1 MPRRSQDG
9 LKRWSRTINVGEAR
23 EALANLPEATSYG
36 EEPALEY
43 VYLPP
48 SHLKAMDPN
57 NLLVTGMRGAGKTY
71 WWSALQNG
79 EVRRLIRQSTKRRES
94 TKRMPL
100 NEDTEV
106 RTGFGVKVDLDQY
119 PSKDVLRHLMNNHME
134 PRMIWRMVQ
143 AWQLASD
150 DHPLRQRNTWLKR
163 ARYVSGNPEDIDSL
177 FQRRDNEF
185 DRKGI
190 YFIILFDAMDRC
202 ADDWKD
208 MYSMIRG
215 LLQTALDLRA
225 YRRLRVK
232 MFLRSDQ
239 TNASKIADFPDA
251 SKVIASG
258 VELSWPRHELYGL
271 LWHYLVNGEYV
282 DIFRKFLNIDDL
294 NTVEINQKDVVQMPR
309 SFISKEEL
317 QREKFHVISGQWMG
331 RGPRRG
337 FPFTWIP
344 NHLADTEGRVSP
356 RSFLSAL
363 KEAAGDTDNR
373 YPEHTNTL
381 HFDSIKRGVQ
391 KASTIRVGE
400 LREDYPW
407 VDRVLEPLGRMVVP
421 CEFDEISERWRSG
434 KILDSLSEDMEQN
447 AVKLPP
453 RHIDEGPDGVR
464 QDLESLGV
472 FQRLY
477 DDRVNIPD
485 VFRVGYGLGRRG
497 GVKPVR

>member
-1 MPRRSQDG
+1 MSMLRRSQDG
-9 LKRWSRTINVGEAR
+9 LKHWSRTVDAGKAR
-23 EALANLPEATSYG
+23 EALKNLPDATDYG
-36 EEPALEY
+36 GAPTLEH

-71 WWSALQNG
+71 WWGALQNS
-79 EVRRLIRQSTKRRES
+79 EVRRLIRQSD
-94 TKRMPL
+94 KRMPL
-100 NEDTEV
+100 SEETEV
-106 RTGFGVKVDLDQY
+106 RTGFGVTPDPDLY
-119 PSKDVLRHLMNNHME
+119 PSKDVLHHLMSKHID
-134 PRMIWRMVQ
+134 PRMIWRTIQ

-150 DHPLRQRNTWLKR
+150 DHALRQRNTWLQR
-163 ARYVSGNPEDIDSL
+163 TQYVSENPEDIDYL
-177 FQRRDNEF
+177 FYMRDNEF
-185 DRKGI
+185 DRRSV
-190 YFIILFDAMDRC
+190 YCIILFDAMDRC

-208 MYSMIRG
+208 MDSMIRG

-225 YRRLRVK
+225 YKRLRVK

-251 SKVIASG
+251 SKIIASG
-258 VELSWPRHELYGL
+258 VELNWPRRELYGL

-282 DIFRKFLNIDDL
+282 DIFRRFLRIDDWP
-294 NTVEINQKDVVQMPR
+294 TVEINQRDVIPIPR
-309 SFISKEEL
+309 SFISEEEY
-317 QREKFHVISGQWMG
+317 QREKFHEIAGQWMG

-337 FPFTWIP
+337 FPYTWIP

-363 KEAAGDTDNR
+363 KEAAVDTVNK
-373 YPEHTNTL
+373 YPEHTNAL

-391 KASTIRVGE
+391 TASTRRVRE

-407 VDRVLEPLGRMVVP
+407 VDRVLEPLGGKVVVP
-421 CEFDEISERWRSG
+421 CEFDEISERWQSG
-434 KILDSLSEDMEQN
+434 RILDSLSEDIEQN

-497 GVKPVR
+497 GVRPVR

>member
-9 LKRWSRTINVGEAR
+9 LKRISRTIDVGKAR
-23 EALANLPEATSYG
+23 KALANLPEATSYG
-36 EEPALEY
+36 EDPVLKH

-71 WWSALQNG
+71 WWSALQYS
-79 EVRRLIRQSTKRRES
+79 EVRRLIRQSNE
-94 TKRMPL
+94 RMPL

-106 RTGFGVKVDLDQY
+106 RTGFGVKADLNQY
-119 PSKDVLRHLMNNHME
+119 PSKDVLRQLMNNHME
-134 PRMIWRMVQ
+134 PRIIWRTVQ

-150 DHPLRQRNTWLKR
+150 DHPLRQRNSWLKR
-163 ARYVSGNPEDIDSL
+163 ARYVSENPEDIDSV
-177 FQRRDNEF
+177 FQRRDNEL
-185 DRKGI
+185 DREGI
-190 YFIILFDAMDRC
+190 YSIILFDAMDRC
-202 ADDWKD
+202 ADDWQD

-282 DIFRKFLNIDDL
+282 DIFRPLLKIDNW

-309 SFISKEEL
+309 SFVSTEEF
-317 QREKFHVISGQWMG
+317 QRENFHVIAGQWMG

-337 FPFTWIP
+337 FPYTWIP

-363 KEAAGDTDNR
+363 KKAAGDTDDR
-373 YPEHTNTL
+373 YPEHTNAL

-391 KASTIRVGE
+391 EASRIRVGE

-407 VDRVLEPLGRMVVP
+407 VDRVLESLVGVVVP
-421 CEFDEISERWRSG
+421 CEFGEISERWQSK
-434 KILDSLSEDMEQN
+434 KILDNLSREMKQK

-464 QDLESLGV
+464 KDLESLGV

>member
-1 MPRRSQDG
+1 MPRIIQNG
-9 LKRWSRTINVGEAR
+9 LKRWSRTIDAGEAR
-23 EALANLPEATSYG
+23 EALANLPAATSYG
-36 EEPALEY
+36 EEPTLEH

-71 WWSALQNG
+71 WWSALQKS
-79 EVRRLIRQSTKRRES
+79 EVRRLIRRSA
-94 TKRMPL
+94 KRMRL
-100 NEDTEV
+100 SEDTEV
-106 RTGFGVKVDLDQY
+106 RTGFGFRTDLAQY
-119 PSKDVLRHLMNNHME
+119 PNKDVLLNLMSNHIE
-134 PRMIWRMVQ
+134 PRIIWRTVQ
-143 AWQLASD
+143 AWQLAPSD
-150 DHPLRQRNTWLKR
+150 HALRQRKSWRKR
-163 ARYVSGNPEDIDSL
+163 TQYVSENPEEIEYL

-185 DRKGI
+185 DQRDV

-208 MYSMIRG
+208 MYAAIRG

-239 TNASKIADFPDA
+239 ANANKIANFPDA

-258 VELSWPRHELYGL
+258 VELNWPRHELYGL
-271 LWHYLVNGEYV
+271 LWHYLVNGKYGCTFQRFLGV
-282 DIFRKFLNIDDL
+282 DDWP
-294 NTVEINQKDVVQMPR
+294 TVEVEQGDVVPIPR

-317 QREKFHVISGQWMG
+317 QREKFHAVAGKWMG

-337 FPFTWIP
+337 FPYTWIP

-363 KEAAGDTDNR
+363 KVAAEDTEDR
-373 YPEHTNTL
+373 YSEHTNAL

-407 VDRVLEPLGRMVVP
+407 VDKALAPLEGIVVP
-421 CEFDEISERWRSG
+421 CEFDEISKRWRRN
-434 KILDSLSEDMEQN
+434 KILDSLSEDMEQD

-472 FQRLY
+472 FQPLY
-477 DDRVNIPD
+477 DGRVNIPD

-497 GVKPVR
+497 GVRPVR

>member
-1 MPRRSQDG
+1 MPRRIQDG
-9 LKRWSRTINVGEAR
+9 LKRRNRTIDVGEAR
-23 EALANLPEATSYG
+23 EALTNLPEATSYG
-36 EEPALEY
+36 DEPTLEH

-71 WWSALQNG
+71 WWSALQKK
-79 EVRRLIRQSTKRRES
+79 EVRRLIRQSTKR
-94 TKRMPL
+94 MPL
-100 NEDTEV
+100 SEDTEV
-106 RTGFGVKVDLDQY
+106 RMGFGITAAPDQY
-119 PSKDVLRHLMNNHME
+119 PSKDVLRNLMSNHIE
-134 PRMIWRMVQ
+134 PRIIWRTVQ
-143 AWQLASD
+143 AWQLALD
-150 DHPLRQRNTWLKR
+150 DHTLRKQNSWPKR
-163 ARYVSGNPEDIDSL
+163 TRYVSENPEDIDNL

-208 MYSMIRG
+208 MYAAIRG
-215 LLQTALDLRA
+215 LLQTALDLRS

-239 TNASKIADFPDA
+239 MNASKIADFPDA

-258 VELSWPRHELYGL
+258 VELNWPRYELYGL
-271 LWHYLVNGEYV
+271 LWHYMMNGEYV
-282 DIFRKFLNIDDL
+282 DTFRKFLRADDWP
-294 NTVEINQKDVVQMPR
+294 TVEISQRDVIPIPR
-309 SFISKEEL
+309 SFISKEKL
-317 QREKFHVISGQWMG
+317 QREKFHVIAGQWMG

-363 KEAAGDTDNR
+363 KEAAEDTDNR
-373 YPEHTNTL
+373 YPEHTNAL

-407 VDRVLEPLGRMVVP
+407 VDRMLEPLGGMVVP
-421 CEFDEISERWRSG
+421 CEFDEISKRWQSK
-434 KILDSLSEDMEQN
+434 KILDNLSEDMKQKT
-447 AVKLPP
+447 VKLPP
-453 RHIDEGPDGVR
+453 GHIDEGPDGVR

-477 DDRVNIPD
+477 DGRVNIPD
-485 VFRVGYGLGRRG
+485 VFRVGYGLRRRG
-497 GVKPVR
+497 GVRPVR